1 MPSVSHL
8 HNQPELTVSQLAGA
22 IKKVVEGHFE
32 YVRVRGEISGF
43 KRAASG
49 HLYFDLKDENAVI
62 NTVCWKGV
70 AAKMPFQPEAGLEVV
85 CTGKISTYPG
95 RSNYQLIVE
104 WMEPAGAGA
113 LMALLEKRKKEL
125 AAEGLFAPERKKPLP
140 FLPQVIGVVTS
151 PTGAVIRDILH
162 RLEERFPVRVIVWPV
177 LVQGEGAA
185 EQVTNAINGF
195 NSLPERYTGEVSRP
209 SEPSAPFHR
218 ERSRANGEHLVR
230 PDLLIVARGGGS
242 IEDLWAFNEE
252 IVVRA
257 AAASTIPLISAVGH
271 ETDTTL
277 IDFVSDRRA
286 PTPTAA
292 AEIAV
297 PVRAELQGF
306 MLEMNRRLELS
317 LNRKFMLCR
326 ERLEAIA
333 RALLRPQHYLGL
345 QQQKLDELDARL
357 AGTLRTNLQ
366 QHERHLANVSARLS
380 PDAMRQKI
388 KTCEQTLQERDSRLT
403 QAWRVYLQQHTRQLA
418 NIATRL
424 SPERIRQQLKNAEQT
439 LKQQLERMTHFV
451 QKRLEIDQLK
461 INQFDRLLASL
472 DYHNVLKRGY
482 AIIRDEKR
490 QVLSRK
496 EAAEK
501 QANLSIEFADG
512 ELAVTQPKKTAQGS
526 LF

>member
-22 IKKVVEGHFE
+22 IKRVVEGHFE

-49 HLYFDLKDENAVI
+49 HLYFDLKDENTVI

-70 AAKMPFQPEAGLEVV
+70 AAKMPFQPEAGLEVI

-95 RSNYQLIVE
+95 RSNYQLVVE

-185 EQVTNAINGF
+185 EQITNAINGF
-195 NSLPERYTGEVSRP
+195 NALPKK
-209 SEPSAPFHR
+209 
-218 ERSRANGEHLVR
+218 

-252 IVVRA
+252 AVVRA
-257 AAASTIPLISAVGH
+257 TAASTIPLISAVGH

-277 IDFVSDRRA
+277 IDFASDLRA

-292 AEIAV
+292 AEMAV
-297 PVRAELQGF
+297 PVRAELLGF
-306 MLEMNRRLELS
+306 ILEMNRRLELS

-326 ERLEAIA
+326 ERLESIA
-333 RALLRPQHYLGL
+333 RALPRPQQYLGL
-345 QQQKLDELDARL
+345 QQQKLDELD
-357 AGTLRTNLQ
+357 T
-366 QHERHLANVSARLS
+366 
-380 PDAMRQKI
+380 RQAQSI
-388 KTCEQTLQERDSRLT
+388 KN
-403 QAWRVYLQQHTRQLA
+403 YLQQQERHIVNVA
-418 NIATRL
+418 ARL
-424 SPERIRQQLKNAEQT
+424 SPERIRQLLKNSG
-439 LKQQLERMTHFV
+439 QLLLHQFEKITRSM

-461 INQFDRLLASL
+461 VAQFNRLLESL
-472 DYHNVLKRGY
+472 DYKNVLKRGY
-482 AIIRDEKR
+482 AVVRDEAKTP
-490 QVLSRK
+490 LSNRA
-496 EAAEK
+496 AAEK
-501 QANLSIEFADG
+501 KAGLIIEFADG
-512 ELAVTQPKKTAQGS
+512 ELAVTTGKKSGNQGS